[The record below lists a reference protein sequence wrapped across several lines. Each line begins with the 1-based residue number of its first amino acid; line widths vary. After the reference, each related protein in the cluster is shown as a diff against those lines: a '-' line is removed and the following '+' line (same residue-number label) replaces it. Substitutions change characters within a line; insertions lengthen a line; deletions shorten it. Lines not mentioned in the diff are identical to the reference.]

1 VLDRVIKGWTEGLQ
15 LMKPGAKWKLF
26 IPAKL
31 AYGEKSVGSRI
42 PSNSALIFEVE
53 LIFVEANKSAEA
65 SKNQGAKSQ
74 K

>member
-1 VLDRVIKGWTEGLQ
+1 MKGWTEGLQ

-31 AYGEKSVGSRI
+31 AYGVKGLGSRI
-42 PSNSALIFEVE
+42 PSNSTLIFEVE
-53 LIFVEANKSAEA
+53 LIFVEANKSAET
-65 SKNQGAKSQ
+65 SKDQGAKAQ